1 MSLAHYPTAV
11 TADRLIADIERRL
24 LLQKKPFGYECLFIT
39 EKSTRPSM
47 ELEVFPE
54 ILESPDWRDQV
65 TDLVSR
71 AKRDAT
77 DDEVACFEPYGE
89 DVP

>member
-1 MSLAHYPTAV
+1 
-11 TADRLIADIERRL
+11 
-24 LLQKKPFGYECLFIT
+24 
-39 EKSTRPSM
+39 M

-54 ILESPDWRDQV
+54 ILESPDWREQV